1 MADLVSPGI
10 QIKELD
16 LTTTAIGAS
25 SSAGAIGIVSEK
37 GPIDEIV
44 TLVNEDTLVSTFGKP
59 NASNF
64 EWFFTA
70 AAFLK
75 YSGVLRVVRMETA
88 VVNATGNSSGIL
100 VKNSDHWSDT
110 YADGSAAVGNWAAR
124 TAGTWGNSLAV
135 EMCPSATVYE
145 QKLGTNNLVDDATA
159 AADDTTITVDDVD
172 AVGYAI
178 IVGDIISFTS
188 DAPGL
193 TSVVGHE
200 GVEYIVTAVD
210 AATQVVS
217 FKQHNV
223 FSTKGL
229 AAAVANDSNITRKWR
244 WYEQFSGAP
253 GTSTSVANKTGVGDE
268 MHVIVIDEDG
278 NISGVANTIL
288 EKWDSVSKA
297 SDGKSDSGDV
307 NYYPDVIYRGSSY
320 IYWMDHLPAGAAGNW
335 GSAAAGTTYTDV
347 LVANKESLSGGT
359 DDYDPTAG
367 EKSAAYDKFDDK
379 TVAVQFILAGK
390 GDAAHAASLIDLA
403 EKQKDALAF
412 ISPERTDVVGVANS
426 NTQMTN
432 VVQFFNGV
440 SSSSYAVFD
449 SGYKKVYD
457 RYNDQYRWIPLNG
470 DVAGCCAA
478 TDIDQDPWWSPGGLA
493 RGQIRGS
500 VSLAFNPS
508 QAQRDELYRQR
519 VNPVVTFPGEGTV
532 LWGDKTALS
541 QNSAFNRINVRRLFN
556 HVEASIQAAARSAV
570 FEFNDE
576 FTRAQFVGIVEPF
589 LRDVQGRRGI
599 TDFQVVCDSTNNTP
613 QVIDANEFRADV
625 YIKPARSINFITLT
639 FVATRTGVDFAEIV
653 S

>member
-1 MADLVSPGI
+1 MADLISPGI

-16 LTTTAIGAS
+16 ITTTVVGAS
-25 SSAGAIGIVSEK
+25 NSAGAIGIVSEK

-44 TLVNEDTLVSTFGKP
+44 TVASEDELVSVFGKP

-75 YSGVLRVVRMETA
+75 YSGVLRVVRMETGVLNA
-88 VVNATGNSSGIL
+88 VGGATGLL
-100 VKNSDHWSDT
+100 VKNTDHWSESYSAGQAT
-110 YADGSAAVGNWAAR
+110 AQGSWAAR
-124 TAGTWGNSLAV
+124 SAGTWGNSLAV
-135 EMCPSATVYE
+135 EMCPSATVYS
-145 QKLGTNNLVDDATA
+145 QNLGTNNLVDDAA
-159 AADDTTITVDDVD
+159 ANAGELTITVDNAD

-178 IVGDIISFTS
+178 VEGDIISFTT

-193 TSVVGHE
+193 LPVSGHE
-200 GVEYIVTAVD
+200 GVEYLVTAVN
-210 AATQVVS
+210 TTTNVVT

-229 AAAVANDSNITRKWR
+229 AADVADDSNITRKWR
-244 WYEQFSGAP
+244 WYEEFSGAP
-253 GTSTSVANKTGVGDE
+253 GTSTSVANVSGVNDE
-268 MHVIVIDEDG
+268 MHIIVLDEAG
-278 NISGVANTIL
+278 AISGLAGTIL

-297 SDGKSDSGDV
+297 ADAKTDSGDI
-307 NYYPDVIYRGSSY
+307 NYYVDAIYRGSNY
-320 IYWMDHLPAGAAGNW
+320 IFWMDHLSAGANW
-335 GSAAAGTTYTDV
+335 GQPAAGLTFTAVD
-347 LVANKESLSGGT
+347 VANKESLSHGT
-359 DDYDPTAG
+359 DDYAPSAG
-367 EKSAAYDKFDDK
+367 ETSAAYDKFDDK
-379 TVAVQFILAGK
+379 TVAISFLIAGP
-390 GDAAHAASLIDLA
+390 ATPAHATGLIDLGQ
-403 EKQKDALAF
+403 KLKDALVF
-412 ISPERTDVVGVANS
+412 ISPERTDVVGVSNS
-426 NTQMTN
+426 STQLNN
-432 VVQFFNGV
+432 VIQFFNGL

-470 DVAGCCAA
+470 DIAGCCAA
-478 TDIDQDPWWSPGGLA
+478 TDADQDPWWSPGGLS

-532 LWGDKTALS
+532 LWGDKTALT

-556 HVEASIQAAARSAV
+556 HVESSIEAAARTAV

-576 FTRAQFVGIVEPF
+576 FTRATFVGIVAPF
-589 LRDVQGRRGI
+589 LTDIQGRRGI
-599 TDFQVVCDSTNNTP
+599 IDFQVVCDASNNTS
-613 QVIDANEFRADV
+613 QVIDANEFRADI

-639 FVATRTGVDFAEIV
+639 FVATRTGVDFAEV
-653 S
+653 VA